1 MLVSFNGDPLST
13 KRIPEANI
21 RRHMTDKNSTKN
33 QRLINFIICIL
44 FFVSGKLL
52 FAQSLDLNL
61 EMNFYSFSN
70 TKNLHS
76 VNIIDKG
83 WQLLS
88 SGDIISDNVA
98 LPVLAPISF
107 TQVTFINNF
116 LVPDSLKDQI
126 LLIHF
131 SEIRGI
137 ASIKLN
143 NILILHRLNY
153 PSGFNIPIPANL
165 LNMNN
170 ENTLEITIRKPES
183 PEEGI
188 PEMVRVF
195 NPIRHLGIC
204 GEIFLE
210 WLPPVYFSNL
220 SYQYQDNKLSYDYEI
235 AVTTDGS
242 FLKATD
248 AKIRC
253 EEEIISPT
261 GEIIFKRF
269 EYIDHNDLQKR
280 INRTIEILHPEH
292 WSSDNPSFY
301 ILRLRAKSGT
311 GLIASNEQKIGL
323 IQVQL
328 KNGIFYANELPVRIN
343 GINYR
348 TNFPILMENDTYSI
362 TQKDFYEQLKND
374 FIDIKGLGFNAIRF
388 PNALPHTYC
397 FYLADSLGLYLFAE
411 NGLWRIPEP
420 YFRDDRLL
428 QAVKDIADE
437 TVKMYALHPS
447 FTAFGIGNE
456 IPLHLPAVK
465 KFILI
470 LKGFI
475 EQKSTTLLYLSPI
488 NFDLVGQ
495 KPITDFYIF
504 NKYDISLLRD
514 FTKIENTRIFQNGS
528 SIFFANAGFS
538 LVTDVDQDDQLAVEE
553 LQSARMQSFLRRIEG
568 KPEISGFFLES
579 YRDWEANSPS
589 RVTYDVFPDHCIY
602 PYGLIDWEGNK
613 RDLHRRVKQFLNG
626 EYSLP
631 AINPKLVKRS
641 NFYSISVFILSIL
654 FLFIY
659 RRDYRFRENLK
670 RSLSH
675 PYGFFAD
682 LRDRRIIAIVDSTII
697 SLYTNFLVSTVL
709 SAYFYYNRDNLL
721 IEEYL
726 SSILVP
732 LSLKYFYL
740 QLVDSPLYISLF
752 IWFCFYLMQ
761 LTVVILLKISN
772 LFAGEKIRFRQ
783 YLAICNWAGAPLL
796 FLLPMSLL
804 SYHLMYYRFY
814 HMLFFVILAFFFFW
828 YNFRLGNGL
837 RVLRTIRAYKMIIII
852 VLTYGI
858 ALFTFMAFFESKYG
872 LIAYFQLLSEANP
885 LF

>member
-1 MLVSFNGDPLST
+1 MDW
-13 KRIPEANI
+13 KPEANV
-21 RRHMTDKNSTKN
+21 RRHMTDKNSIIN
-33 QRLINFIICIL
+33 QRLIKIIIYIS
-44 FFVSGKLL
+44 FFGFGNLL
-52 FAQSLDLNL
+52 FAQSIESNRG
-61 EMNFYSFSN
+61 MNFYSFSQ

-76 VNIIDKG
+76 VVPIDKG

-98 LPVLAPISF
+98 LPVLAPIAL
-107 TQVTFINNF
+107 TQITFINNF
-116 LVPDSLKDQI
+116 QVPDSLKDQS

-153 PSGFNIPIPANL
+153 PSGFSIPIPTNI

-170 ENTLEITIRKPES
+170 DNTLEITIRKPES

-188 PEMVRVF
+188 PHMVQVF
-195 NPIRHLGIC
+195 NPIRQLGIC
-204 GEIFLE
+204 GEIYIE
-210 WLPPVYFSNL
+210 WIPSVFFSNL
-220 SYQYQDNKLSYDYEI
+220 SYQYEDNKLSYEYEMT
-235 AVTTDGS
+235 VTTDGS
-242 FLKATD
+242 FVNAYNS
-248 AKIRC
+248 KIRC
-253 EEEIISPT
+253 EEQVISPT
-261 GEIIFKRF
+261 GDIIFKRF
-269 EYIDHNDLQKR
+269 EYLDQKDLHKR
-280 INRTIEILHPEH
+280 FNRTIEILRPET
-292 WSSDNPSFY
+292 WSSDKPSFY
-301 ILRLRAKSGT
+301 IIRLRALSGT
-311 GLIASNEQKIGL
+311 GLIASSEQKIGL
-323 IQVQL
+323 IQNQF
-328 KNGIFYANELPVRIN
+328 KNGVFYSNKIPARIN

-348 TNFPILMENDTYSI
+348 INFPIIMENKSYSI
-362 TQKDFYEQLKND
+362 SRNDFYEQLKND
-374 FIDIKGLGFNAIRF
+374 FIDIKNLGFNAIRF
-388 PNALPHTYC
+388 PNTLPHPYC
-397 FYLADSLGLYLFAE
+397 FYLADSLGLYLFVE

-456 IPLHLPAVK
+456 IPLHLPTVK

-488 NFDLVGQ
+488 NFDLVTQ
-495 KPITDFYIF
+495 KPITDFYIY

-514 FTKIENTRIFQNGS
+514 FTKIENSRLFKNGS
-528 SIFFANAGFS
+528 SLFFGNVGFS
-538 LVTDVDQDDQLAVEE
+538 LTAEIDENDPLEVEE
-553 LQSARMQSFLRRIEG
+553 LQSARMQSFFKRIEG

-579 YRDWEANSPS
+579 YRDWETNSPS
-589 RVTYDVFPDHCIY
+589 RVTHNVMPDHCIY
-602 PYGLIDWEGNK
+602 PYGLLDWEGNK
-613 RDLHRRVKQFLNG
+613 RDLHRRVKQFLNS
-626 EYSLP
+626 EYFLPETSL
-631 AINPKLVKRS
+631 KLAKRS
-641 NFYSISVFILSIL
+641 NFFSISVFILSIL

-697 SLYTNFLVSTVL
+697 GLYTNFLVSTVL

-726 SSILVP
+726 SSVLVP
-732 LSLKYFYL
+732 LNLKFFYL
-740 QLVDSPLYISLF
+740 QIVDSPLYISIF
-752 IWFCFYLMQ
+752 IWFCFYIMQ

-772 LFAGEKIRFRQ
+772 LFAGENIRFRQ

-796 FLLPMSLL
+796 FLLPVSLL
-804 SYHLMYYRFY
+804 SYHLMYYGIY
-814 HMLFFVILAFFFFW
+814 HILFFVILAFFFLW

-837 RVLRTIRAYKMIIII
+837 RVLRTTRAYKIFTFM

-858 ALFTFMAFFESKYG
+858 ALFSFVTFFDSKYG
-872 LIAYFQLLSEANP
+872 LITYFKLLLDANP

>member
-1 MLVSFNGDPLST
+1 LLVSYNGDPLST
-13 KRIPEANI
+13 ERIPEANV
-21 RRHMTDKNSTKN
+21 RRHMTDKYSIKN
-33 QRLINFIICIL
+33 QRLIYFIIHIL
-44 FFVSGKLL
+44 LFVSGSLL
-52 FAQSLDLNL
+52 FAQSIDSNRR
-61 EMNFYSFSN
+61 MNFNSFSQ

-76 VNIIDKG
+76 VIPFDKG

-88 SGDIISDNVA
+88 SGDIISENA
-98 LPVLAPISF
+98 TLPVLAPISL
-107 TQVTFINNF
+107 TQITFINKF
-116 LVPDSLKDQI
+116 QVPDSLKEQS
-126 LLIHF
+126 LLIRF

-153 PSGFNIPIPANL
+153 PSGFNIPIPTNI
-165 LNMNN
+165 LNINN

-188 PEMVRVF
+188 PQMVRVF

-204 GEIFLE
+204 GEIYLE
-210 WLPPVYFSNL
+210 WIPPVYFSKL
-220 SYQYQDNKLSYDYEI
+220 SYKYQDNKLSYDYEMR
-235 AVTTDGS
+235 VTTDRS
-242 FLKATD
+242 YVNAAD
-248 AKIRC
+248 SKIRC

-269 EYIDHNDLQKR
+269 EYFDQKDLQKR
-280 INRTIEILHPEH
+280 INRTIEILRPEP
-292 WSSDNPSFY
+292 WSADNPSFY
-301 ILRLRAKSGT
+301 IIRLRAISGT
-311 GLIASNEQKIGL
+311 GLIASNEQNIGL
-323 IQVQL
+323 IQVQIE
-328 KNGIFYANELPVRIN
+328 NGIFYANKIPARIN

-348 TNFPILMENDTYSI
+348 TNFPIIMENESYSI
-362 TQKDFYEQLKND
+362 SQNDFYEQLKND
-374 FIDIKGLGFNAIRF
+374 FIDIKNLGFNAIRF
-388 PNALPHTYC
+388 PNALPHSYC

-428 QAVKDIADE
+428 QAAKDIADE
-437 TVKMYALHPS
+437 TLKRYALHPS

-456 IPLHLPAVK
+456 IPLHLPTVK

-488 NFDLVGQ
+488 NFDLVVQ
-495 KPITDFYIF
+495 KPITDFYIY

-514 FTKIENTRIFQNGS
+514 FTKIENARIFKNGS
-528 SIFFANAGFS
+528 SLFFGNAGFS
-538 LVTDVDQDDQLAVEE
+538 LVTDIDENDQLEVEE
-553 LQSARMQSFLRRIEG
+553 LQSARMQSFFRRIEG
-568 KPEISGFFLES
+568 KPEIAGYFLES
-579 YRDWEANSPS
+579 YQDWETNSPS
-589 RVTYDVFPDHCIY
+589 RVTQNVMPDQCIY
-602 PYGLIDWEGNK
+602 PYGLLDWEGNK

-631 AINPKLVKRS
+631 ETSLKLAKKS
-641 NFYSISVFILSIL
+641 NFFSISVFILSIL

-659 RRDYRFRENLK
+659 RRDYRFRENLQ

-697 SLYTNFLVSTVL
+697 GLYTNFLVSTIL

-726 SSILVP
+726 SSVLVP
-732 LSLKYFYL
+732 LNLKFFYL
-740 QLVDSPLYISLF
+740 QIVESPLYISLF
-752 IWFCFYLMQ
+752 IWFCFYIMQ

-796 FLLPMSLL
+796 FLLPVSLL
-804 SYHLMYYRFY
+804 SYHLMYYDIY
-814 HMLFFVILAFFFFW
+814 HKMFFVVLVFFFLW

-837 RVLRTIRAYKMIIII
+837 RVLRTMRAYKIFILM

-858 ALFTFMAFFESKYG
+858 ALFSFATFFESKYG
-872 LIAYFQLLSEANP
+872 LLTYFKLLTEANP